1 MPLNID
7 QSIGLH
13 VQALNLRDERAQVLS
28 ANIANADTPNFKAR
42 DLDFA
47 RVLTATASTAVR
59 PLRTHAAHIALGGG
73 FTGDAELKYR
83 VPLQASLDG
92 NTVDTQF
99 EKTRFA
105 ENAIEYQTSL
115 EFLNS
120 RLRGIMG
127 ALKGE

>member
-47 RVLTATASTAVR
+47 RVLSATASTAVR
-59 PLRTHAAHIALGGG
+59 PLRTCRPYCARRRIH
-73 FTGDAELKYR
+73 R
-83 VPLQASLDG
+83 
-92 NTVDTQF
+92 
-99 EKTRFA
+99 
-105 ENAIEYQTSL
+105 
-115 EFLNS
+115 
-120 RLRGIMG
+120 
-127 ALKGE
+127 